1 MKPIQRISRFGRDDP
16 LTELTAQLWE
26 RHGRKDAASLIRQF
40 GINPNPNLGRTKSDQ
55 TYQNNLELA
64 KCKLEFDKAT
74 ANGTPGDKA
83 FAEYIAPTAKRF
95 GVSADHIRNSRN
107 KNVADIVRR
116 LKDDEGTSN
125 NG

>member
-1 MKPIQRISRFGRDDP
+1 MKPIKRINRFERDDP

-26 RHGRKDAASLIRQF
+26 EHGRKDAASLIRQF
-40 GINPNPNLGRTKSDQ
+40 GINPNLGRTENDL
-55 TYQNNLELA
+55 TYLNNLALA

-74 ANGTPGDKA
+74 ASGTPGDKA
-83 FAEYIAPTAKRF
+83 CAEHIAPTAKRL

-116 LKDDEGTSN
+116 LKEDECTSN
-125 NG
+125 NR